1 MNKPLFVLFFSG
13 LLLGSLSAQ
22 ELTQY
27 TTFAKAKAM
36 LPQLVEFLRLPN
48 DANFPAQLE
57 PNIAWLESAFA
68 ERGFTTRR
76 LPTGGIDVLLAE
88 YRVDPAL
95 PTVLVYLQLDGQ
107 PVDPAEWYNGQPFA
121 AAAGYPT
128 EGGVDWLPA
137 GSEIPANPNLRIYA
151 RSASDAKGPIVSF
164 LVGWDQLR
172 AEDRQPPYNLK
183 VIIDTEEELGSPNL
197 PAAVTRFRDELAAD
211 HLIIFDGPPHISN
224 EPTLV
229 YGARGIATVRLT
241 VYGPRVALHSG
252 HYGNYAP
259 NPAMRLAQLLAGT
272 KDDDGRVTIDGWYEG
287 VRLDE
292 STKALLASVPDDA
305 EALNRELGIAAPD
318 RIGNNLQ
325 ESIQYPSLNVR
336 GMASGW
342 VGKMVRTIIPATA
355 VADIDIR
362 LVKESD
368 PDRLIGLFRNYVKSK
383 GYHLIDNG
391 REPTDAERERYPRLA
406 SLASRVSYGAF
417 RTPLNGPTGNWLRR
431 ALRETFGTDPI
442 QIRTHGGS
450 IPISP
455 FVTTLE
461 VPAVIVP
468 LVDPKNNQHS
478 PNESLL
484 LYNYFRGAE
493 TVYGILRTPL

>member
-1 MNKPLFVLFFSG
+1 MTGFK
-13 LLLGSLSAQ
+13 
-22 ELTQY
+22 
-27 TTFAKAKAM
+27 TFAQAKAT
-36 LPQLVEFLRLPN
+36 LPQLIEFLQIPN
-48 DANFPAQLE
+48 DANQPEQLE
-57 PNIAWLESAFA
+57 PNIAWLEAAFA

-76 LPTGGIDVLLAE
+76 LPTAGIDLLLTE
-88 YRVDPAL
+88 YRRDPSL

-107 PVDPAEWYNGQPFA
+107 PVDPSRWYNGKPFG

-128 EGGVDWLPA
+128 ADGVKWLDPQA
-137 GSEIPANPNLRIYA
+137 ELPLDPTLRIYA

-172 AEDRQPPYNLK
+172 AEGQQPPYNLK

-197 PAAVTRFRDELAAD
+197 PAAVTRFQTELAAD

-224 EPTLV
+224 RPTLV

-241 VYGPRVALHSG
+241 VYGPRVPLHSG

-259 NPAMRLAQLLAGT
+259 NPAMRLAQLLGDS
-272 KDDDGRVTIDGWYEG
+272 KDDEGRVTIDGWYDG
-287 VRLDE
+287 ISLDE
-292 STKALLASVPDDA
+292 RTKAQLAAVPDDA
-305 EALNRELGIAAPD
+305 TALNRQLGIAAPD
-318 RIGNNLQ
+318 RIGGNLQ
-325 ESIQYPSLNVR
+325 EAIQYPSLNIR

-342 VGKMVRTIIPATA
+342 VGKMVRTIVPATA

-368 PDRLIGLFRNYVKSK
+368 PERLIGLFRNYVKSK
-383 GYHLIDNG
+383 GYHLIENG

-406 SLASRVSYGAF
+406 SLASTISYGAF
-417 RTPLNGPTGNWLRR
+417 RTPLDGPTGAWLRT
-431 ALRETFGTDPI
+431 ALRQTFNEDPVE
-442 QIRTHGGS
+442 IRTHGGS

-455 FVTTLE
+455 FVKTLK
-461 VPAVIVP
+461 VPAVIIP
-468 LVDPKNNQHS
+468 LVDPSNNQHS

-493 TVYGILRTPL
+493 TVYGILRTPLQP